1 MSFDLR
7 VEICNILSEMGGP
20 DEIIISDEISP
31 NDAPDLL
38 VCIFNHAVAGGGVR
52 IGGDKS
58 NAVGD
63 TRSEEYAL
71 VELTIRLND
80 MRDGVVRIHD
90 ILEVSPHSRQPLV
103 SHSAR
108 KYLTAEV
115 INHR

>member
-1 MSFDLR
+1 
-7 VEICNILSEMGGP
+7 MGSP
-20 DEIIISDEISP
+20 DQIIISDEISP

-80 MRDGVVRIHD
+80 MRDGVVHIHD
-90 ILEVSPHSRQPLV
+90 ILEIRPDSWQPLV
-103 SHSAR
+103 REAPR

-115 INHR
+115 VNDC